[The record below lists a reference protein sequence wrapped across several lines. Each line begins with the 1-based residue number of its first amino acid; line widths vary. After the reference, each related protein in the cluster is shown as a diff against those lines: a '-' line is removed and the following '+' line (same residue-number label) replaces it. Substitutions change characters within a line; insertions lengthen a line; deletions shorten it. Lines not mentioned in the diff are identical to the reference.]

1 MQFSRR
7 NGLGVSLGLVWT
19 HMLTADR
26 FFLSLI
32 SPFLSVSRSAVGNRW
47 WADSKGVV
55 CLAVYSGR
63 SHSADV
69 AVLSVF
75 WRDRLKLTH
84 SLFLSFYIL
93 LSLFLSFFILLPPF
107 LPFLVARSNNDY
119 CSNRNYR
126 NYHDHY
132 SCDKHH

>member
-19 HMLTADR
+19 HMLTADH

-55 CLAVYSGR
+55 CLAVFSGR

-69 AVLSVF
+69 AVLSAF
-75 WRDRLKLTH
+75 GEAD
-84 SLFLSFYIL
+84 
-93 LSLFLSFFILLPPF
+93 
-107 LPFLVARSNNDY
+107 
-119 CSNRNYR
+119 
-126 NYHDHY
+126 
-132 SCDKHH
+132 